1 MATTRGGAEDREGAE
16 GGPKEVTRND
26 KGWILNPW
34 TCLAVKNEKYAK
46 DCVEVYLC
54 GKGANQISPEFRRFP
69 SVEVLWFNHNKLTR
83 FHNLETN
90 FRVREVYIEQNRLV
104 SLKGLLTFKFLKVL
118 LARGNQLRNLDKQ
131 IGVLS
136 NFNFLK
142 RLDLSDNAVADEPDY
157 LLRVIYNLPQV
168 EDLDRTSVKQ
178 HQRIRAAE
186 VVPNLDSVTEKPAVH
201 VKYVS
206 PSQQFS
212 EMEKHCFKEAR
223 DLRLRYKREEEE
235 EKKKRYA
242 ATANWLE
249 LYGPKHLPTEAW
261 QNARAHEV
269 SHLSAWE
276 MAELNFFLF
285 QRYILEKEPD
295 EIIANTLAKTRQIG
309 EVMNVDGPRPTVKET
324 KAKDGTVTMEWEET
338 AKMKEDKARVKGE
351 VQKMKEKML
360 NYDALLDLL
369 EVLMDGDVVKLGR
382 ILRDECADPLLSLVD
397 VAARV
402 FENSLFLEAPTIL
415 EVAKTLGIKVLPD
428 QWGSDE
434 RFGSSKE
441 QIDKLVRLEP
451 YKKLL
456 STAQKALLREHF
468 IFFKK
473 HGEILYMVDELSK
486 EEKADLTKEE
496 LQKRAFWAPFLEDQ
510 DSATAS
516 LHDLFKWLV
525 TLTWAWEEDA
535 VLDKRM
541 KTLEKRTKMAHLQ
554 DQHAEALC
562 LSQMMNRMDGVKTRK
577 RELLLAKRTKEDRGD
592 VRVDYLPLITFD
604 KKTVVDA
611 VSGRTSVAFVRTKSE
626 FRFPTCR

>member
-1 MATTRGGAEDREGAE
+1 MATATRGAEDREGAE

-186 VVPNLDSVTEKPAVH
+186 VVPNLDSVTEKPVVH

-212 EMEKHCFKEAR
+212 EMEKHCLKEAR

-235 EKKKRYA
+235 EKKGELVRTKKE
-242 ATANWLE
+242 LE
-249 LYGPKHLPTEAW
+249 
-261 QNARAHEV
+261 
-269 SHLSAWE
+269 
-276 MAELNFFLF
+276 
-285 QRYILEKEPD
+285 D
-295 EIIANTLAKTRQIG
+295 
-309 EVMNVDGPRPTVKET
+309 T
-324 KAKDGTVTMEWEET
+324 KAKLESQEQKFAQERSEFERKLQEKEEEVT
-338 AKMKEDKARVKGE
+338 RL
-351 VQKMKEKML
+351 KEKVEQS
-360 NYDALLDLL
+360 NSQTQQL
-369 EVLMDGDVVKLGR
+369 EGQVQTQATTIAQDKQREGELEERVR
-382 ILRDECADPLLSLVD
+382 EDEEELEQRTEEVEAAEESPPPTPSCSTLWWSGTPTRLAGSRSAERCSARLTPTRPVRVHS
-397 VAARV
+397 AAR
-402 FENSLFLEAPTIL
+402 
-415 EVAKTLGIKVLPD
+415 
-428 QWGSDE
+428 
-434 RFGSSKE
+434 SS
-441 QIDKLVRLEP
+441 R
-451 YKKLL
+451 
-456 STAQKALLREHF
+456 STR
-468 IFFKK
+468 
-473 HGEILYMVDELSK
+473 S
-486 EEKADLTKEE
+486 
-496 LQKRAFWAPFLEDQ
+496 
-510 DSATAS
+510 SA
-516 LHDLFKWLV
+516 
-525 TLTWAWEEDA
+525 
-535 VLDKRM
+535 
-541 KTLEKRTKMAHLQ
+541 
-554 DQHAEALC
+554 
-562 LSQMMNRMDGVKTRK
+562 
-577 RELLLAKRTKEDRGD
+577 
-592 VRVDYLPLITFD
+592 
-604 KKTVVDA
+604 
-611 VSGRTSVAFVRTKSE
+611 
-626 FRFPTCR
+626 